1 VGCRRKPVPE
11 VIKVKIM
18 KYIRTIIYV
27 TLLQFILTGC
37 SYVSDMVEGAITDR
51 ASFSIQAQQVGNDVV
66 ITWSETDLSTD
77 FAGIEIYRTRKVN
90 DEYSGYVTVRDRWD
104 AGYTVLLN
112 TGTTTSC
119 TVPKPSL
126 DGATT
131 PPGTSGIYFYRVG
144 FIQWDEPVG
153 ERTID
158 NGYTGSESVDYNNH
172 TDIDAISGSARVEI
186 N

>member
-1 VGCRRKPVPE
+1 M
-11 VIKVKIM
+11 VKIM
-18 KYIRTIIYV
+18 KYIRLIIYV
-27 TLLQFILTGC
+27 TLLQFIFTGC

-51 ASFSIQAQQVGNDVV
+51 ASFSIKAQQVGNDVV

-90 DEYSGYVTVRDRWD
+90 DEYSGYVTVADRFSGSVSGD
-104 AGYTVLLN
+104 LNSGYT
-112 TGTTTSC
+112 TTC
-119 TVPKPSL
+119 TVDKPAD

-153 ERTID
+153 ERTTE
-158 NGYTGSESVDYNNH
+158 NGYTGTESFDYNYH
-172 TDIDAISGSARVEI
+172 TGIDAISGSARVEI